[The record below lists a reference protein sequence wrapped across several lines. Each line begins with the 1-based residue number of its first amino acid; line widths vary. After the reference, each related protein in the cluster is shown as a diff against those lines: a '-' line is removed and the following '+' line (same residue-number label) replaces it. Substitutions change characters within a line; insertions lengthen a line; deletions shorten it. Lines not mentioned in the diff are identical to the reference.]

1 MRITAEG
8 LSLTCK
14 YLCLFMPVRAAA
26 QGQNAPG
33 SGVDPGGIPLYTV
46 ESIKQRLSG
55 GATGLSE
62 QKGYFTMSYNIHF
75 ISLGCEKN
83 VVNCEQMMALCRQAG
98 HTLTETP
105 EGADVA
111 VVNTCGFLTSANE
124 EAIENILRMA
134 ALKQEGKLKKI
145 LVTGCMTERYRE
157 EVPKELPEVDGVL
170 GTGSYGDIVEAVEA
184 VMAGERP
191 SRFGDINAPVD
202 EFGRVL
208 TSPPWYAYLR
218 IAEGCDNWCAF
229 CIIPK
234 LRGRYRSR
242 SMEHVVEE
250 ARALA
255 ERGVKEL
262 IVIAQDITRYGT
274 DWDGR
279 PHLADLLEEL
289 VKLPF
294 RWIRL
299 HYLYPEMIDDHLIDV
314 IAREEKIVKYLDI
327 PLQHCN
333 DGILRRMNRRGD
345 KAYLEELL
353 DKLRERIPGLVL
365 RTSLITGLPGE
376 GEAEFEEL
384 CQFLWDQRML
394 RAGVFPYSPEEGT
407 PAAKMERVD
416 TEEAIRR
423 AELVVDIQSRIMD
436 EWNEEMQG
444 EVLEVLCEGFDGQSM
459 SYVGRGY
466 ADSPEVDGHIYF
478 TAEGPVE
485 AGTFVRVR
493 ITGTMDGDLTGELV
507 EEA

>member
-1 MRITAEG
+1 
-8 LSLTCK
+8 
-14 YLCLFMPVRAAA
+14 
-26 QGQNAPG
+26 
-33 SGVDPGGIPLYTV
+33 
-46 ESIKQRLSG
+46 
-55 GATGLSE
+55 
-62 QKGYFTMSYNIHF
+62 MSYNIHF

-98 HTLTETP
+98 HALTETP

-274 DWDGR
+274 DWDGKY
-279 PHLADLLEEL
+279 HLAGLLEEL
-289 VKLPF
+289 CKLDF
-294 RWIRL
+294 HWIRL
-299 HYLYPEMIDDHLIDV
+299 HYLYPDEITEELIDV
-314 IAREEKIVKYLDI
+314 IAREPKILKYLDI
-327 PLQHCN
+327 PIQHCN
-333 DGILRRMNRRGD
+333 DAILKAMNRRGD
-345 KAYLEELL
+345 KAFLL
-353 DKLRERIPGLVL
+353 DLFAKVRRRIPGAVL
-365 RTSLITGLPGE
+365 RTSLIVGLPGE
-376 GEAEFEEL
+376 DEAAFEEL
-384 CQFLWDQRML
+384 CEFLEEVHIE

-407 PAAKMERVD
+407 VAEKMPGRVD
-416 TEEAIRR
+416 TDEANRR
-423 AELVVDIQSRIMD
+423 AELLVDVQSRIID
-436 EWNEEMQG
+436 AYNDSMQG
-444 EVLEVLCEGFDGQSM
+444 EIIEVLCEGFDGQSM
-459 SYVGRGY
+459 CYVGRSAGE
-466 ADSPEVDGHIYF
+466 SPDIDGRIYF
-478 TAEGPVE
+478 SADGEVE
-485 AGTFVRVR
+485 AGTFVQVRV
-493 ITGTMDGDLTGELV
+493 TGAMDGELTGELV
-507 EEA
+507 E